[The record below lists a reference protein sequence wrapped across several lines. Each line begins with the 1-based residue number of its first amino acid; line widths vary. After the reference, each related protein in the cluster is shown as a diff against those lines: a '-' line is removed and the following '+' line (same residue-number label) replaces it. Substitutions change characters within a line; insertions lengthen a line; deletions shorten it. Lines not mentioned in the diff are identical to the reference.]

1 MPPLPVDNEK
11 ERIIDSTGALKLS
24 KVPNR
29 LIVVGGGVIG
39 LELGSVWR
47 RLGAKVEVVE
57 FLDHIAG
64 PNDADVSSTLQRCLT
79 KQGMK
84 FRLNTKVT
92 GSEVT
97 ENGVKVQ
104 VENKGAVW
112 REKMRR
118 RGQAGDAGGG
128 YGAGVRGTRAQHAGI
143 GSGEGGNRDGQAR
156 LCGGGRPSAHQVPAH
171 LRHRRSG
178 PRPHAGA
185 QGGG

>member
-1 MPPLPVDNEK
+1 MLSMLVSRAMPPLPVDNEK

-92 GSEVT
+92 GSEVS

-112 REKMRR
+112 REK
-118 RGQAGDAGGG
+118 
-128 YGAGVRGTRAQHAGI
+128 
-143 GSGEGGNRDGQAR
+143 
-156 LCGGGRPSAHQVPAH
+156 
-171 LRHRRSG
+171 
-178 PRPHAGA
+178 
-185 QGGG
+185 